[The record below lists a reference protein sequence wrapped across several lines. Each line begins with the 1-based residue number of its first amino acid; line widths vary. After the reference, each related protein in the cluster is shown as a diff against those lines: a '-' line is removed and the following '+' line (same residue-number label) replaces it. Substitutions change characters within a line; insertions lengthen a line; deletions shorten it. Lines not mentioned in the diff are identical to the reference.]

1 MGCRVSRIVLS
12 ICLAACGA
20 GVSFAQKTLTWE
32 DAKRQFLA
40 ANPTLNAGRIGIQE
54 FRAEEVT
61 AFLRPNPDLT
71 VSVDQ
76 INPFTG
82 NPYRPFTDTLPLV
95 SSSYLIERAHK
106 RELRRDSAR
115 GATAVAGSD
124 LADTERTL
132 LFDLRGAFVQVLQQ
146 KAVLAVARESLE
158 YYDRMLGLSRD
169 RARLGDIAVVDL
181 DRLELQRVQFETDV
195 QVALVNIRTAKIQF
209 RQLLNDTTPVDELDI
224 VGPFDFKE
232 VLTTLPEYRQ
242 IALESRP
249 DLRSALQAVDK
260 AKTDY
265 RLAIANGSTDPV
277 IGVNVA
283 RDPPI
288 PVFVGFGVTIPL
300 RIFDRNQGEKE
311 RTRLDI
317 TRNQRLVDAT
327 RAEVV
332 SDVDS
337 AYATLQSNL
346 TLLRPYKTRYL
357 DQAARVRETISFSYQ
372 HGGASLLDFLQA
384 QQDYRGIQLS
394 YLNLVGAFL
403 TALNQLSAAIG
414 REVLP

>member
-1 MGCRVSRIVLS
+1 
-12 ICLAACGA
+12 
-20 GVSFAQKTLTWE
+20 
-32 DAKRQFLA
+32 
-40 ANPTLNAGRIGIQE
+40 
-54 FRAEEVT
+54 
-61 AFLRPNPDLT
+61 
-71 VSVDQ
+71 
-76 INPFTG
+76 
-82 NPYRPFTDTLPLV
+82 
-95 SSSYLIERAHK
+95 
-106 RELRRDSAR
+106 
-115 GATAVAGSD
+115 
-124 LADTERTL
+124 
-132 LFDLRGAFVQVLQQ
+132 VQVLQQ
-146 KAVLAVARESLE
+146 KAVLAVARESLDF
-158 YYDRMLGLSRD
+158 YDRMLGLSRD
-169 RARLGDIAVVDL
+169 RAKLGDIAAVDL

-209 RQLLNDTTPVDELDI
+209 RALLNDTTPVDQLDI

-232 VLTTLPEYRQ
+232 VLTALPEYRQ

-265 RLAIANGSTDPV
+265 RLAVANGSTDPV

-317 TRNQRLVDAT
+317 TRNQRLVDAI
-327 RAEVV
+327 RAQII

-337 AYATLQSNL
+337 AYATLENNL
-346 TLLRPYKTRYL
+346 TLLRPYKARYL
-357 DQAARVRETISFSYQ
+357 EQAAHVRETISFSYQ

-394 YLNLVGAFL
+394 YLNLVGSFL
-403 TALNQLSAAIG
+403 SALNQLSTAIG
-414 REVLP
+414 REVI